1 MTALV
6 QAEELEGTVG
16 PFLLS
21 SEFAKDD
28 EEVTA
33 LCKRLAEAL
42 SDANGGAG
50 EGRRV
55 LLLRVC
61 SWRGG
66 AIVGML
72 RTDKPVAC
80 EPYGT
85 L

>member
-1 MTALV
+1 M

-55 LLLRVC
+55 LRVC
-61 SWRGG
+61 SWRGF
-66 AIVGML
+66 GML
-72 RTDKPVAC
+72 LLGC
-80 EPYGT
+80 
-85 L
+85 